1 MEHREQERKEIE
13 RLRAR
18 IAELEHMLEI
28 HEWGGQLFHEST
40 IPQLLL
46 DLDTGE
52 ILMANRA
59 SVEFFGVPLE
69 ELVGKPLAQ
78 FSAKVDCWT
87 PELVERICQHRYGVE
102 PATYCTKNR
111 AIREV
116 EAHYSLVSLR
126 GRPVIHVFLND
137 ITEKLRA
144 QRELEQNYERYY
156 TFIQLANEGIWCYEA
171 TEPIPTDLPVEE
183 QMRLIYE
190 RGYLAE
196 CNLAYARMYGYDD
209 PSELIGARFGAR
221 WETGNPLN
229 ESLLRAFIENG
240 YRIEQLESVD
250 IDRLG
255 QPRIIL
261 NSAVGIIED
270 GKLMRAWGVQ
280 TDITEQRKLQEAL
293 EHARRLETIGRIAG
307 GITHDF
313 NNLLTAILG
322 YAELALQRIE
332 DETLHRYL
340 EGIQK
345 ACDRASNLTRQ
356 LLAYARRQALQP
368 RRINLTEWLTE
379 NEELLQRVLPENI
392 RIVLEIASGEWY
404 VRGDPNQ
411 LLQALLN
418 LVVNARDAMPNGGTI
433 TLSLGLMQREGRS
446 FICLRVSDTGTGI
459 RPEDL
464 PHIFEPFFTTKPLGQ
479 GTGLGLS
486 AVEGIVQQ
494 LGGTI
499 EVESTLGKGTTFFIY
514 LPPAE

>member
-1 MEHREQERKEIE
+1 MEHREQEHKEIE
-13 RLRAR
+13 HLRAR

-69 ELVGKPLAQ
+69 ELVGKPIAE
-78 FSAKVDCWT
+78 FSAKADCWT
-87 PELVERICQHRYGVE
+87 PELVLRIRQNRYGLE
-102 PATYCTKNR
+102 PATYCPRNR
-111 AIREV
+111 AVREV
-116 EAHYSLVSLR
+116 EAHYSLVNLR
-126 GRPVIHVFLND
+126 GRPVIQVLLND
-137 ITEKLRA
+137 ITEKIRA
-144 QRELEQNYERYY
+144 QRELEQNYERYH
-156 TFIQLANEGIWCYEA
+156 TFIQLANEGIWRYET

-183 QMRLIYE
+183 QIRLIFE
-190 RGYLAE
+190 RSYLAE
-196 CNLAYARMYGYDD
+196 CNPTFAHMYGYE
-209 PSELIGARFGAR
+209 PEELIGS
-221 WETGNPLN
+221 
-229 ESLLRAFIENG
+229 SLSQLLIPDRPENIAYLRAFIENG
-240 YRIEQLESVD
+240 YRLAGGESVER
-250 IDRLG
+250 DRYG
-255 QPRIIL
+255 GERIIL
-261 NSAVGIIED
+261 NSLVGVIED
-270 GKLMRAWGVQ
+270 GKLVRAWGVQ

-293 EHARRLETIGRIAG
+293 EHARRLETIGRFAG
-307 GITHDF
+307 GIAHDF

-322 YAELALQRIE
+322 YSELALQRSE
-332 DETLHRYL
+332 DETLRRYL

-345 ACDRASNLTRQ
+345 ACERASNLTRQ

-392 RIVLEIASGEWY
+392 RIVPEIEPSEWY
-404 VRGDPNQ
+404 VMGDPNQ

-433 TLSLGLMQREGRS
+433 TLKLGTRQKEGRT
-446 FICLRVSDTGTGI
+446 FVCLSVSDTGTGI

-494 LGGTI
+494 LGGFV